1 MHINKLSIEKIFSG
15 SDWLLKVLSR
25 IDSMINTHT
34 HTTNSKTKIKL
45 KLNRDQHSIFFYFY
59 KKRKMHT
66 NPVVSCS
73 LFVERW
79 DKYQQGSLISRKLIY
94 LAKSYS
100 ASFLIFPAFHGNQT
114 KLKKFVIN
122 ASTFSQKPQNA
133 SSFWTF
139 WSYISNSDQNK
150 TKSNPIR
157 NLLRLPIQ
165 TNQKKKEIYLGF
177 ALVAWRFIVRLAC
190 RILR

>member
-1 MHINKLSIEKIFSG
+1 
-15 SDWLLKVLSR
+15 
-25 IDSMINTHT
+25 
-34 HTTNSKTKIKL
+34 
-45 KLNRDQHSIFFYFY
+45 
-59 KKRKMHT
+59 MHT

-79 DKYQQGSLISRKLIY
+79 DTYQQGSLISRKLIY

-114 KLKKFVIN
+114 KLKKIRHKCIHIRSKTTKRIKFLNI
-122 ASTFSQKPQNA
+122 SILHFQFKPKQN
-133 SSFWTF
+133 
-139 WSYISNSDQNK
+139 Q

-165 TNQKKKEIYLGF
+165 TNQKEKRDLPWFRARCLKIHRPIGLSNSS
-177 ALVAWRFIVRLAC
+177 VIVYQNLLELIQRT
-190 RILR
+190 ININK